1 MSAPRLHYD
10 DWDGGTEADTDHPET
25 LFCGTDAGDPSL
37 TPYCD
42 QVTCKRCLK
51 ILAAGKAARLLEA
64 QAQKARLYDDAL
76 AIVENL
82 GHENIVTAL
91 RCLMAEVETLR
102 PDAMRYQ
109 VLRQA
114 DLDTI
119 QNGGLFA
126 GLTPDNMV
134 INGVDLDERVDA
146 VIHTRKAVTPWLN

>member
-10 DWDGGTEADTDHPET
+10 DWDGGTEADTDHPDT
-25 LFCGTDAGDPSL
+25 LFCGAGAGAPQL
-37 TPYCD
+37 TTSPD

-51 ILAAGKAARLLEA
+51 MLAAGKSSRLLEA

-76 AIVENL
+76 AIVDNL

-91 RCLMAEVETLR
+91 RCLMIEVETLR
-102 PDAMRYQ
+102 LDAMRYQ

-114 DLDTI
+114 DVDTI

-126 GLTPDNMV
+126 GLVPDNKV
-134 INGVDLDERVDA
+134 INGVDLDEQADA
-146 VIHTRKAVTPWLN
+146 VILTRQVVATWLN